1 METSPNIS
9 KHGKDVVQSECQNPG
24 EAGLAEA
31 LGNTYSNVIKGAEP
45 NFNLNLNLTSPSNPC
60 TKLHGGKKKDVGN
73 RLGGRPGAKG
83 AVTTET
89 NKSASTL
96 TTTVTSPGE
105 RDDPTRNKSKF
116 PALSRSPTA
125 KTLVDSKGEQR
136 LKPLNPKHTPT
147 LMVTSPKPRRVEQT
161 TITNIPRMT
170 ERVKTQ
176 ILKSESVSVLSP
188 ESHINSVKLA
198 SRSPTINPKTVKSD
212 PSSTAAKTNE
222 QNRYDS
228 RTRSSEMSSVDP
240 KSQSQRAEP
249 ALLNTKT
256 TQLSSLSAKPST
268 QRKARTIN
276 KPGSKEN
283 LDSKDLSADSGC
295 KSSSNSKG
303 TIASKD
309 TCNNKTSPNLKTL
322 GMGSRDSLSSKSGSA
337 SKTSWGSKD
346 SLDSKF
352 GLNSEA
358 TPNLK
363 SRIGSRDSLDAITSP
378 DSKTGM
384 GSKSGTGSKDNLDP
398 KNLKISPN
406 RKPGSELNLSSDLSS
421 SKPSSTRSTSASGSK
436 INFVTSVS
444 PSSSRTGL
452 SGSKDENLKAAASSA
467 KHPDLKASS
476 YSSQPGS
483 LQSSSKSA
491 LADLST
497 SLTLSPTLGSVS
509 RRNGPG
515 PGKGPSCGQSKEVQ
529 KSPGSYP
536 GSCVTSGLLVPLDT
550 SSPKT
555 RTTVALATKGGSTA
569 EPAAEGSVAVETSST
584 SHNTYLIQGLTFDT
598 ITKTLVKTAVEKEHL
613 TLSETKVAAAGGL
626 EVSQGAVR
634 GVDVTDNAGWSPGDK
649 SVPCTP
655 LSKPFHLG
663 DANATTAGSSIPL
676 SRTTGAESKKEETK
690 QERGKQKDGL
700 GTYFSLSPS
709 LHLPPPSTYP
719 TISKRIRE
727 AATMTD
733 PRLHLQGVKRKD
745 AAVQV
750 EVGLVE
756 CSVSTST
763 SLHRGAPTSSPSC
776 QLDSLT
782 LPMFCVPAGQPP
794 YQHVCKIDIELYS
807 QSVLPSVVTDKT
819 KSLPACLRTY
829 SFQQSPTLDKQDRNV
844 STDSIWE
851 DEENTMEQNEEERD
865 NTMKPQ
871 EVVWDEQG
879 MTWEVYGASVDLESL
894 GTAIQSHLESKIR
907 EQKKHIRTLRMSIC
921 SDSSLRRHKEKKKR
935 KMRGGI
941 LGCCRKAPAVA
952 E

>member
-9 KHGKDVVQSECQNPG
+9 KHGKDVVQSECQIPG

-31 LGNTYSNVIKGAEP
+31 LGNIYSNVNKGAEP
-45 NFNLNLNLTSPSNPC
+45 NFNLNFNLTSPSNPC
-60 TKLHGGKKKDVGN
+60 MKLHGGNKKDVGN

-83 AVTTET
+83 AVT
-89 NKSASTL
+89 L

-105 RDDPTRNKSKF
+105 RDDPTRQKSKL
-116 PALSRSPTA
+116 PALSRLPTA
-125 KTLVDSKGEQR
+125 KTLVNSRGEQR

-147 LMVTSPKPRRVEQT
+147 LMMTSPKPHLVEQT
-161 TITNIPRMT
+161 TITNSPRST
-170 ERVKTQ
+170 ERVKTP
-176 ILKSESVSVLSP
+176 ILKSESASVLSP
-188 ESHINSVKLA
+188 KSHIDSPKLA
-198 SRSPTINPKTVKSD
+198 SRSPTINPKTAKSYRG
-212 PSSTAAKTNE
+212 STSAKTNE
-222 QNRYDS
+222 QSRHDS
-228 RTRSSEMSSVDP
+228 RTRSTEMSSVGP
-240 KSQSQRAEP
+240 KSQSQSAEP
-249 ALLNTKT
+249 APLNNMT
-256 TQLSSLSAKPST
+256 TQQSSLSAKPST

-276 KPGSKEN
+276 MPGSKEN
-283 LDSKDLSADSGC
+283 LYSKDLSADSGC
-295 KSSSNSKG
+295 KSSSNSKDRR
-303 TIASKD
+303 A
-309 TCNNKTSPNLKTL
+309 CNSKTSPNPKILV
-322 GMGSRDSLSSKSGSA
+322 MGSRDSLDSKSGSA

-352 GLNSEA
+352 GLISKA
-358 TPNLK
+358 TPNSK
-363 SRIGSRDSLDAITSP
+363 SRMGSSLDVKTSP

-398 KNLKISPN
+398 NNLKISPN
-406 RKPGSELNLSSDLSS
+406 CKPGSELNLRSNSDLSS
-421 SKPSSTRSTSASGSK
+421 SKPSLTQSTSGYK

-467 KHPDLKASS
+467 KPSPDLKAGS
-476 YSSQPGS
+476 YSSQPGPV
-483 LQSSSKSA
+483 QSRSKSA

-497 SLTLSPTLGSVS
+497 SLTFSPTLGSAS
-509 RRNGPG
+509 SSPGPG
-515 PGKGPSCGQSKEVQ
+515 PGKGFSCGQSKEVQ

-536 GSCVTSGLLVPLDT
+536 GSGVTSGLLVPLAT

-555 RTTVALATKGGSTA
+555 RTTVALTTKGGSTA

-598 ITKTLVKTAVEKEHL
+598 ITKISVKTAAEEEHL

-626 EVSQGAVR
+626 AVSQGAVR
-634 GVDVTDNAGWSPGDK
+634 GDVTDNAGWSPGDK
-649 SVPCTP
+649 SVPCTL

-663 DANATTAGSSIPL
+663 DTNATTAGSNIPL
-676 SRTTGAESKKEETK
+676 SRATGAESKKEEKK

-700 GTYFSLSPS
+700 GSSFYLSPS
-709 LHLPPPSTYP
+709 LPLPLPSTYP
-719 TISKRIRE
+719 TNSKRIRE

-733 PRLHLQGVKRKD
+733 SRLHLQGVKRKD
-745 AAVQV
+745 AGVQV
-750 EVGLVE
+750 EVELVE
-756 CSVSTST
+756 CSVSTSP
-763 SLHRGAPTSSPSC
+763 RAPTSSPSC

-782 LPMFCVPAGQPP
+782 LPMVPSMFCVPAGQPP
-794 YQHVCKIDIELYS
+794 LQHVCKIDIELYS
-807 QSVLPSVVTDKT
+807 QSVLPSVVTDKA
-819 KSLPACLRTY
+819 KSLPACLRTH
-829 SFQQSPTLDKQDRNV
+829 SFQQSPTLDRNV
-844 STDSIWE
+844 SADSIWE
-851 DEENTMEQNEEERD
+851 DEEEEEENTREQNEEDKEERD

-935 KMRGGI
+935 KKRGGI
-941 LGCCRKAPAVA
+941 LGCCRKAPAVTD
-952 E
+952 